1 MSRLWT
7 RRPLAAGCLLLLCAA
22 GAAAPQSPTIYVA
35 FGDSIT
41 EGVGDEEGGGYPPR
55 LEGLL
60 IARGRNADV
69 RNRGK
74 AGETTVDGLTRINSV
89 LAEGG
94 DVLLLM
100 EGTNDLPHNISP
112 ETIAFNLDE
121 MAKRGERAGMVVGV
135 ATVIP
140 RSPVANVDR
149 ENILTQQLAETIRDM
164 AGTSERALPDP
175 FEEFITTPNLYQDF
189 YSHDPDD
196 PVGHPNARGYDKLA
210 HVFFD
215 LIVGVDSVPP
225 VTGITRPQV
234 GRTQVR
240 PNVRIRMDVW
250 DFGSGIDVQASDML
264 INGQVVAGAS
274 ATGNATRLR
283 FEYSPPQ
290 PFTGLVQVGLRS
302 RDRASPANTVD
313 RVVSSFRV
321 SGGVLPGDVDDDG
334 RVDGVDLVLLGR
346 SFGATANQVRYLAE
360 ADFNRDDVVDGDDLA
375 ILASNFGEGAS

>member
-1 MSRLWT
+1 LSRRDA
-7 RRPLAAGCLLLLCAA
+7 RRVLAAGCLALLGA
-22 GAAAPQSPTIYVA
+22 GGIASPQSPTIYVA
-35 FGDSIT
+35 FGDSVT
-41 EGVGDEEGGGYPPR
+41 EGTGDEEGGGYPPR

-69 RNRGK
+69 RNRGV
-74 AGETTVDGLTRINSV
+74 AGETTVDGLARIDSV

-100 EGTNDLPHNISP
+100 EGTNDLPHNVSP

-121 MAKRGERAGMVVGV
+121 MAKRGERAGMDVMV

-149 ENILTQQLAETIRDM
+149 ENILTQQLAETIRDLG
-164 AGTSERALPDP
+164 GTSLRQVADP
-175 FEEFITTPNLYQDF
+175 FEEFITTPNYYQDF

-210 HVFFD
+210 RVFLD
-215 LIVGVDSVPP
+215 VIVGVDSVPP
-225 VTGITRPQV
+225 VTGLIRPQV

-250 DFGSGIDVQASDML
+250 DFGAGIDVQATDML
-264 INGQVVAGAS
+264 INGVVVDDAS
-274 ATGNATRLR
+274 ATGTATRLR
-283 FEYSPPQ
+283 FEYAPPQ
-290 PFTGLVQVGLRS
+290 PFTGLVQIGLRS

-321 SGGVLPGDVDDDG
+321 SSESLQGDVDEDG

-346 SFGATANQVRYLAE
+346 SFGATSNQVRYLPE
-360 ADFNRDDVVDGDDLA
+360 ADFNRDEVVDGDDLA
-375 ILASNFGEGAS
+375 ILASNFGEGSG